1 MQAKIAGLVPA
12 SKTVNEVAKTK
23 QICNGENFRAKL
35 CGIYN
40 IPFREIHST
49 RVRRMA
55 GRSKNDVRISRGMAV
70 DVVCRRKSEGT
81 GQHWALH

>member
-40 IPFREIHST
+40 ILFGEMRFIL
-49 RVRRMA
+49 RV
-55 GRSKNDVRISRGMAV
+55 
-70 DVVCRRKSEGT
+70 
-81 GQHWALH
+81 